1 VDLPNGFTWK
11 IFTSD
16 IHSYPYW
23 PITLKLLEHQLPE
36 RLHSELKL
44 LANTKYGHV
53 FFFHLWGKYMIV
65 RTATFRKDYAKVR
78 SFQYRTK

>member
-36 RLHSELKL
+36 TSFRVETTGKHKVW
-44 LANTKYGHV
+44 TV
-53 FFFHLWGKYMIV
+53 FFFHLWGKQM
-65 RTATFRKDYAKVR
+65 
-78 SFQYRTK
+78 